1 MRIRCIFNSKVLRS
15 VKCMTAGILVL
26 SMVAGFTG
34 CQQNSSSQTSNQT
47 GQGTSQTGQASNQT
61 GQGTSQTGQNSNQS
75 GQGASQSVQDGAAAQ
90 NSDLKSTSSGS
101 KILVAY
107 FSYFDN
113 TESDKINSKTYA
125 DAMSSAS
132 VTIVNGKRY
141 GNNDI
146 VADIIR
152 QQTGADVFAILT
164 EQQYSPDYDGGIVS
178 QAREDGKNKTR
189 PALSSHI
196 TNLDQ
201 YDTVILL
208 YPIWWYD
215 MPMAVYTFFD
225 EYNFAGKTIAPVAT
239 SGGSGLVDTVNSIKS
254 LEPDAKVTEGLA
266 ISQTDVVNSG
276 SAISSWLNKI
286 GINR

>member
-1 MRIRCIFNSKVLRS
+1 MSIRDIFNKKILRS
-15 VKCMTAGILVL
+15 IKGMTAGILVL

-34 CQQNSSSQTSNQT
+34 CQQNSSSQASNQASWQNSNQS
-47 GQGTSQTGQASNQT
+47 GVSQTGQASNQSV
-61 GQGTSQTGQNSNQS
+61 QGSSQS
-75 GQGASQSVQDGAAAQ
+75 GQDGTSVQ
-90 NSDLKSTSSGS
+90 NPDLKSTSSGS

-132 VTIVNGKRY
+132 VTVVNGKRY

-178 QAREDGKNKTR
+178 QAREDGKNKIR

-196 TNLDQ
+196 ANLDQ

-239 SGGSGLVDTVNSIKS
+239 SGGSGLVDTVNSIKN

-276 SAISSWLNKI
+276 SAISGWLKKI

>member
-1 MRIRCIFNSKVLRS
+1 MRKVAMRIRDMFSNKMLRS
-15 VKCMTAGILVL
+15 IKCVTAGILVL

-34 CQQNSSSQTSNQT
+34 CQQNSSSQASNQAS
-47 GQGTSQTGQASNQT
+47 GQNSNQSGVSQTGQASNQSV
-61 GQGTSQTGQNSNQS
+61 QGSSQS
-75 GQGASQSVQDGAAAQ
+75 GQDGTSVQ
-90 NSDLKSTSSGS
+90 NPDLKSTSSGS

-132 VTIVNGKRY
+132 VTVVNGKRY

-178 QAREDGKNKTR
+178 QAREDGKNKIR

-196 TNLDQ
+196 SNLDQ

-276 SAISSWLNKI
+276 SAISGWLKKI

>member
-1 MRIRCIFNSKVLRS
+1 MRKVAMQIRDIFNNKILRS

-34 CQQNSSSQTSNQT
+34 CQQNSSSQTSNQQS
-47 GQGTSQTGQASNQT
+47 GQGTSQSGLASNQS

-75 GQGASQSVQDGAAAQ
+75 VQDGTAAQ
-90 NSDLKSTSSGS
+90 NSDLKSGGSGS

-196 TNLDQ
+196 SNLDQ